1 MTIHISRR
9 VFLCITA
16 ALLVGFSGGVLFADE
31 TADKAEDAYQRGLN
45 ALGQGDFDQAVAE
58 FSEAVKLKPE
68 EAKFHGM
75 RGTAWL
81 RKGDY
86 EQGIAEMKEAI
97 RLNPNDLGAKYQ
109 PSSNKGLSAEALEH
123 GRKQVEKMLKDRP
136 AMAQYGEETEFLR
149 TWAARKFAGEDLGS
163 LIDWD
168 ATPPLHSDA
177 EHIAP
182 ERKLHGAILIEP
194 NYTEG
199 PKQGQARSFEEL
211 WAGAVFELHNIN
223 YAKEF
228 VRLHK
233 EAEEGKLAKNDYV
246 AGIVKYEM
254 LASQQIR
261 AFYVQVFLPFAAKKK
276 LPTDPALWYAVWWVR
291 PDDALKYFTDKTAYP
306 WRPYARDYDWTT
318 VERCW
323 RRQRYERAIELLT
336 EMCSESEGMT
346 DHAEVHLWLG
356 RCRIKLGQY
365 SDAVKDLTASIRLD
379 PYDPVAFRNRAEA
392 YRLLKENERA
402 ELDQK
407 RAEEL
412 KKKADGKGAKAEKDP

>member
-1 MTIHISRR
+1 MNMTIHIPYRL
-9 VFLCITA
+9 FLCFTA
-16 ALLVGFSGGVLFADE
+16 ALLVVFSGAVLFADE
-31 TADKAEDAYQRGLN
+31 AEDAYQRGLT
-45 ALGQGDFDQAVAE
+45 ALGQNDFDQAVAA
-58 FSEAVKLKPE
+58 FSEAVKLKPD

-86 EQGIAEMKEAI
+86 EQGMADMKEAI

-109 PSSNKGLSAEALEH
+109 PSSNKELSAEALKH

-136 AMAQYGEETEFLR
+136 AMAQYGEEAVALR

-168 ATPPLHSDA
+168 PTPPVHSDA

-182 ERKLHGAILIEP
+182 EGKLHGAILIEP
-194 NYTEG
+194 HYTEG
-199 PKQGQARSFEEL
+199 PKQGQARSFDEL
-211 WAGAVFELHNIN
+211 WAGAVLELHNIN

-233 EAEEGKLAKNDYV
+233 EAEEGKVSKEEYV
-246 AGIVKYEM
+246 GGILKYEM
-254 LASQQIR
+254 LAAQQTR

-276 LPTDPALWYAVWWVR
+276 LSTDPALWYAVWWVR

-306 WRPYARDYDWTT
+306 WRPYARDHDWTT
-318 VERCW
+318 VERYW
-323 RRQRYERAIELLT
+323 RRRQYDGAIRLLT
-336 EMCSESEGMT
+336 EMCAESEVMT

-356 RCRIKLGQY
+356 RCRIQLGQY
-365 SDAVKDLTASIRLD
+365 SEAVKDLTASIRLD
-379 PYDPVAFRNRAEA
+379 PSDPAAFRNRAEA
-392 YRLLKENERA
+392 YRLLKENDRA

-412 KKKADGKGAKAEKDP
+412 EKKANGGGAKAEKDP